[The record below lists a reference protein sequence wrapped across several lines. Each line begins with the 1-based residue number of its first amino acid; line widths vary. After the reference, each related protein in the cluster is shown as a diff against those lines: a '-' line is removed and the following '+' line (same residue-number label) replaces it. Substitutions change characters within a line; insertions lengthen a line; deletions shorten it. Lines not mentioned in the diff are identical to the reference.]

1 MKILANKKIK
11 ELFGKITVCTVIFTL
26 AAVLLTSF
34 EAESVT
40 LVIILCMVGM
50 GAVILI
56 FGYGYFKEQNE
67 VMETAVSQIKEY
79 ISGNHEA
86 RIDCDE
92 EGEVYR
98 LFHEVNSLVTIL
110 NAHVEQERRSK
121 QFLKNTISDISHQL
135 KTPLAALN
143 IYNGLLQGE
152 AVDVPEIQEFTSL
165 SEKELDRINTLVQ
178 NLLKITKLDAGSI
191 VLEKKPED
199 VAEMMNNVELRFSYR
214 AEQEQKK
221 LVLFGEED
229 IFLSCDRDWILEAV
243 DNIVKNAMDH
253 TKRGD
258 TIEIKWRKSASIV
271 QIQIKDNGS
280 GIHPE
285 DLHHIF
291 KRFYRSR
298 FSKDQQGIGLGL
310 PLAKMI
316 IEAHN
321 GTIEVNSELGKGTMF
336 TISFLIPI
344 KL

>member
-253 TKRGD
+253 TKSGD
-258 TIEIKWRKSASIV
+258 TIEIKWGKSASIV

>member
-50 GAVILI
+50 GVVILI
-56 FGYGYFKEQNE
+56 FCYGYFKEQNE

-199 VAEMMNNVELRFSYR
+199 VAEMMNDVELRFSYR

-221 LVLFGEED
+221 LVLFGEKD

-253 TKRGD
+253 TKSGD

-336 TISFLIPI
+336 TISFLIPT

>member
-243 DNIVKNAMDH
+243 DNIAKNAMDH
-253 TKRGD
+253 TKSGD

-336 TISFLIPI
+336 TISFLIPT

>member
-56 FGYGYFKEQNE
+56 FCYGYFKEQNE
-67 VMETAVSQIKEY
+67 VMETAVSQITEY

-98 LFHEVNSLVTIL
+98 LFHEVNSLVSIL

-199 VAEMMNNVELRFSYR
+199 VAEMMNDVELRFSYR

-229 IFLSCDRDWILEAV
+229 IFLFCDRDWILEAV

-253 TKRGD
+253 TKSGD
-258 TIEIKWRKSASIV
+258 TVEIKWRMSASIV
-271 QIQIKDNGS
+271 QIQITDNGS

-285 DLHHIF
+285 DLYHIF

-298 FSKDQQGIGLGL
+298 FSQDTQGSGLGL
-310 PLAKMI
+310 PLAKAVV
-316 IEAHN
+316 EAHG
-321 GTIEVNSELGKGTMF
+321 GTIEVDSQLGAGS
-336 TISFLIPI
+336 SFLMNFLNPTE
-344 KL
+344 L

>member
-1 MKILANKKIK
+1 MDENNLDSLLD
-11 ELFGKITVCTVIFTL
+11 ELSSMDGEL
-26 AAVLLTSF
+26 
-34 EAESVT
+34 
-40 LVIILCMVGM
+40 
-50 GAVILI
+50 
-56 FGYGYFKEQNE
+56 NE
-67 VMETAVSQIKEY
+67 NID
-79 ISGNHEA
+79 IDSGVDVDA
-86 RIDCDE
+86 DDMD
-92 EGEVYR
+92 
-98 LFHEVNSLVTIL
+98 
-110 NAHVEQERRSK
+110 
-121 QFLKNTISDISHQL
+121 DISL
-135 KTPLAALN
+135 
-143 IYNGLLQGE
+143 
-152 AVDVPEIQEFTSL
+152 D
-165 SEKELDRINTLVQ
+165 ELDHLDGMDLGDLDFDDSDFDDVD
-178 NLLKITKLDAGSI
+178 ITKLDAGSI

-253 TKRGD
+253 TKSGD

-336 TISFLIPI
+336 IISFLIPT

>member
-253 TKRGD
+253 TKSGD